1 MSDTAAA
8 GKPSRR
14 AIAMGAL
21 GIVLILCTAVAMI
34 AIINDRMPL
43 ALVCGI
49 LAVVSHLSLWR
60 LLNQAH
66 RDQEQ
71 QPAEPAESD

>member
-21 GIVLILCTAVAMI
+21 GLVLILCTAVAMI
-34 AIINDRMPL
+34 AIINDRMP
-43 ALVCGI
+43 LVCGI